1 MVGDVYSDIKISQ
14 LSSMLGLD
22 TEQTI
27 AAATSEGSWVL
38 SQLVSSDSNSFR
50 LDSWHRQRLRQAE
63 PSQREEQDQQ

>member
-27 AAATSEGSWVL
+27 AAATSEGGRVPQSSSLL
-38 SQLVSSDSNSFR
+38 SL
-50 LDSWHRQRLRQAE
+50 
-63 PSQREEQDQQ
+63 